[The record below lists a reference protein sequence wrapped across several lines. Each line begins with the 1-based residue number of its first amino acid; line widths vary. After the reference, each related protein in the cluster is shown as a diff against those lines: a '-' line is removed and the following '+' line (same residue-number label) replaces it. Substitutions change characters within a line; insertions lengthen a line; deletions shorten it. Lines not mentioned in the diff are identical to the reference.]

1 MIEAGG
7 QVRLEMGMGSDGDLV
22 GIIKR
27 IIQASSS
34 TPTSNT
40 LNCSIS
46 VPPRADSPI
55 VNLSNGCQL
64 DVSLINSL
72 TEDQLNNLLNDEEKF
87 RKFMTNFQSIM
98 DQQVEFMAEM
108 KNEAKER
115 ASANIELK
123 KEIDGLARRLD
134 EVQDQYSQSCQSY
147 QNFMALN
154 STAIS
159 SLNPEN
165 VLTQI
170 QVNLMELNDSTNQS
184 IRSALNSED
193 YSNLDLEL
201 KECIKMRK
209 EYHKKAILLQKYQE

>member
-87 RKFMTNFQSIM
+87 LQIHDKFPV
-98 DQQVEFMAEM
+98 DY
-108 KNEAKER
+108 
-115 ASANIELK
+115 
-123 KEIDGLARRLD
+123 G
-134 EVQDQYSQSCQSY
+134 
-147 QNFMALN
+147 
-154 STAIS
+154 STGRI
-159 SLNPEN
+159 
-165 VLTQI
+165 
-170 QVNLMELNDSTNQS
+170 
-184 IRSALNSED
+184 
-193 YSNLDLEL
+193 YG
-201 KECIKMRK
+201 
-209 EYHKKAILLQKYQE
+209 